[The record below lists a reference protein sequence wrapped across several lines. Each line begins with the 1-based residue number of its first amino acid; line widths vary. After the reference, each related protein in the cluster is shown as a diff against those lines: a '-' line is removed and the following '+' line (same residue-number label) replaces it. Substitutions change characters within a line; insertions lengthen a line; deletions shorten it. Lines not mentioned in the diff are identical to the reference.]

1 MKIKIALVEDNK
13 VLRETLEAFLNRY
26 ENFECIF
33 SLPNPLLLLPSMREN
48 KPDVILMDIEMPEM
62 DGYVLTKLIKSD
74 HRFNGIPVIMHS
86 SLSSNANRAMG
97 TSVGVD
103 AYVAKFDPAILA
115 DTLIPFLQR

>member
-1 MKIKIALVEDNK
+1 MIEFFYVMQSAVSKN
-13 VLRETLEAFLNRY
+13 
-26 ENFECIF
+26 CI
-33 SLPNPLLLLPSMREN
+33 E
-48 KPDVILMDIEMPEM
+48 ILDIQRI
-62 DGYVLTKLIKSD
+62 YINIFNLKSD